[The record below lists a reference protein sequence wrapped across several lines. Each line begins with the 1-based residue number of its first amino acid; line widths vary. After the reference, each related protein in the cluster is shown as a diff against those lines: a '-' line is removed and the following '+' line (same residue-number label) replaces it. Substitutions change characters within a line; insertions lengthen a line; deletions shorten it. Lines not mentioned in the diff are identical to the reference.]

1 MIMMKDEDESDI
13 NSIQV
18 SNSLKKQIKQLKNKL
33 IKLVQKQFKLKK
45 IVKEK

>member
-1 MIMMKDEDESDI
+1 MMKDEDESDT

-33 IKLVQKQFKLKK
+33 IKLV
-45 IVKEK
+45 

>member
-1 MIMMKDEDESDI
+1 MKDEDESDT

-33 IKLVQKQFKLKK
+33 IKLV
-45 IVKEK
+45 

>member
-1 MIMMKDEDESDI
+1 MIMMKDEDESDT

>member
-1 MIMMKDEDESDI
+1 MKDEDESDI

-33 IKLVQKQFKLKK
+33 IKLV
-45 IVKEK
+45 

>member
-1 MIMMKDEDESDI
+1 MIMMKDEDESDT

-33 IKLVQKQFKLKK
+33 IKLV
-45 IVKEK
+45 

>member
-1 MIMMKDEDESDI
+1 MMKDEDESDT